1 MKVLLTGGTGFMGP
15 ATARA
20 LSDAGHTVRCLVRS
34 TSNRSSL
41 VESGVPLEWAEGDVS
56 TPGSLPAALEG
67 VEAVVHL
74 AGATK
79 TLRIEEY
86 YRINTDG
93 TRHLAEAAVDA
104 GVKRFVLCSSL
115 SAAGPITGARPL
127 LEEDPP
133 APVSHYGR
141 SKLGGEEAA
150 RRFAD
155 RTSVTIVRP
164 PIVYGP
170 RDRDFFE
177 VFKMTARG
185 FALSPGILVSKR
197 YSMIHVEDAGR
208 AMALALDRGQAV
220 RAGSHGGEGVYYVTD
235 GGVYTWEDLLRRVAR
250 SMGRNTVVLPIP
262 DVLSWGVGLYGEV
275 AARVTGKAQ
284 IVSVDKMRE
293 AVVDGWAC
301 STERARR
308 ELGYEPRY
316 PLDEG
321 LADAARWYREQ
332 RWI

>member
-1 MKVLLTGGTGFMGP
+1 MKVLLTGGTGFLGP
-15 ATARA
+15 ATARSLA
-20 LSDAGHTVRCLVRS
+20 EAGHAVRCLVRK
-34 TSNRSSL
+34 TSDRTGL
-41 VESGVPLEWAEGDVS
+41 EETGVPLEYAHGDVGA
-56 TPGSLPAALEG
+56 PGTLPPALEG

-79 TLRIEEY
+79 TLRPGDY
-86 YRINTDG
+86 YRVNTDG
-93 TRHLAEAAVDA
+93 TRNLAEAAAAA
-104 GVKRFVLCSSL
+104 GVTRFVHCSSL
-115 SAAGPITGARPL
+115 SAAGPISGARPL

-141 SKLGGEEAA
+141 SKLGAEEAV
-150 RRFAD
+150 RRHAD
-155 RTSVTIVRP
+155 RMAVTIVRP

-185 FALSPGILVSKR
+185 FALSPGILAAKR

-208 AMALALDRGQAV
+208 AMALALERGRPV
-220 RAGSHGGEGVYYVTD
+220 PPGSHGGEGIYYVSD
-235 GGVYTWEDLLRRVAR
+235 GGVYTWDDLLRRVAR
-250 SMGRNTVVLPIP
+250 SLGKNTVVLPIP
-262 DVLSWGVGLYGEV
+262 DVLSWGVGVYGEV
-275 AARVTGKAQ
+275 AARVTGKPQ
-284 IVSVDKMRE
+284 IVSIDKMRE

-308 ELGYEPRY
+308 ELGYEPRF
-316 PLDEG
+316 PLDQG
-321 LADAARWYREQ
+321 LADAARWYREN